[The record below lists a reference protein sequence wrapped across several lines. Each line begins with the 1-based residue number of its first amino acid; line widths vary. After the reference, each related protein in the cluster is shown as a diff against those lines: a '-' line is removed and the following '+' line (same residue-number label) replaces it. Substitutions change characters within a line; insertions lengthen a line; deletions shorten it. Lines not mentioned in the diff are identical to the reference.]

1 MGLRL
6 LAPLSQVMLLLTL
19 VLCNKNVIE
28 LNYQINTHP
37 GDNAKWNKLGHFVL
51 NKNQILNT
59 SNGYEQEKDK
69 LIEQLKRPNFDYVL
83 FQLCDDADEK
93 TCIQTYVGKKK
104 IQNVDDFFLLIG
116 LNNNYLPYILNYRT
130 SEELEED
137 TQIFC
142 GMLAVKVLSVSVPIT
157 IADLKTEENVAKPKA
172 KPNEQAEK
180 EKPKSFIRK
189 YWIYVAIFFLSMSI
203 SKHFTESMQQG
214 AGQMRGGTPSG

>member
-6 LAPLSQVMLLLTL
+6 LALLSQVMLLLPL
-19 VLCNKNVIE
+19 ALCNKSLIQ
-28 LNYQINTHP
+28 LNYQINTYP
-37 GDNAKWNKLGHFVL
+37 GESAKWNQLGQFVL
-51 NKNQILNT
+51 NKNQIFNT
-59 SNGYEQEKDK
+59 SNAYEQEKDK

-116 LNNNYLPYILNYRT
+116 LNNNYLPHILNYRT

-137 TQIFC
+137 TQIFS

-157 IADLKTEENVAKPKA
+157 VANLKTGENAAKSKS
-172 KPNEQAEK
+172 KPNEEAKK

-189 YWIYVAIFFLSMSI
+189 YWIYVAIFFLSLSI
-203 SKHFTESMQQG
+203 SRHFTEGMQQ
-214 AGQMRGGTPSG
+214 AGGQTRGPAPSG

>member
-6 LAPLSQVMLLLTL
+6 LALLSQVVLLLTCA
-19 VLCNKNVIE
+19 LCNKSIIE
-28 LNYQINTHP
+28 LNYQINTHA
-37 GDNAKWNKLGHFVL
+37 GENAKWNQLGQFVL
-51 NKNQILNT
+51 NKNQIFNT
-59 SNGYEQEKDK
+59 SNAYEQEKDK

-104 IQNVDDFFLLIG
+104 NSKR

-137 TQIFC
+137 TQIFS

-157 IADLKTEENVAKPKA
+157 MANLKTEENVAKPKA
-172 KPNEQAEK
+172 KSNEQPKK

-203 SKHFTESMQQG
+203 SRHFTDGMQQG
-214 AGQMRGGTPSG
+214 GGQVRGPAPSG